1 MARRIIMVFIAV
13 IIVVLIAMK
22 LVSNKSKINKETSY
36 RDVVQNVAVD
46 VRTAKTDSRTEVLS
60 FVGVFKPS
68 RESSISAEIPGKIAS
83 VNVSEGSLV
92 TRGQVLAELDLAAL
106 ELKLEAD
113 QAQYVHSNEDLVRYE
128 NLSKSDATTDVTLK
142 QMRLTNK
149 LNEIAVKND
158 EDQISKS
165 KIKAPITGY
174 LAAKGFE
181 VGMVVS
187 PAASIGQIANTGILK
202 FTAMVPE
209 YYVMKFEYGQKINV
223 RANVF
228 PGKVFQGT
236 VSQVSEKSD
245 ENHQYKIEVTVSNDN
260 ERYLLRGGMNGTM
273 LLQVQNAVKGV
284 FVPRE
289 ALAGTVQSPQVYLVR
304 NGRAVLSKVNIGVT
318 LGNEIQITGGI
329 RDGEEIVTAG
339 MNSLKDSVTI
349 KVAGT
354 R

>member
-1 MARRIIMVFIAV
+1 MARRVIM
-13 IIVVLIAMK
+13 VLIAIIIIGVIVVK

-46 VRTAKTDSRTEVLS
+46 VRTVKTTSRAEELS

-68 RESSISAEIPGKIAS
+68 RESSVSAEIPGKIAK
-83 VNVSEGSLV
+83 VNVNEGSLV
-92 TRGQVLAELDLAAL
+92 SQGQVLAELDLSAL

-113 QAQYVHSNEDLVRYE
+113 LAQYAHSREDLVRYE

-142 QMRLTNK
+142 QIRLTNK

-158 EDQISKS
+158 QDQVSKS
-165 KIKAPITGY
+165 KIRAPITGY
-174 LAAKGFE
+174 LASKNFE

-187 PAASIGQIANTGILK
+187 AVAPIGQIANTGILK

-209 YYVMKFEYGQKINV
+209 YHVMKFGHGQKINMQ
-223 RANVF
+223 ADVF
-228 PGKVFQGT
+228 PGKLFHGI

-245 ENHQYKIEVTVSNDN
+245 ENHQYKIEVTVNNDDSGH
-260 ERYLLRGGMNGTM
+260 LLRGGMNGTM
-273 LLQVQNAVKGV
+273 FLQVQNAVKGV

-289 ALAGTVQSPQVYLVR
+289 ALAGTVQSPQVYLVS
-304 NGRAVLSKVNIGVT
+304 NGRARLRKVNIGVT
-318 LGNEIQITGGI
+318 LGDEIQITSGV
-329 RDGEEIVTAG
+329 RDGEEIIIAG

-349 KVAGT
+349 KIAGT

>member
-245 ENHQYKIEVTVSNDN
+245 EN
-260 ERYLLRGGMNGTM
+260 
-273 LLQVQNAVKGV
+273 
-284 FVPRE
+284 
-289 ALAGTVQSPQVYLVR
+289 
-304 NGRAVLSKVNIGVT
+304 
-318 LGNEIQITGGI
+318 
-329 RDGEEIVTAG
+329 
-339 MNSLKDSVTI
+339 
-349 KVAGT
+349 
-354 R
+354 